1 MSNSKKVSIVL
12 GSLFGDEGKGNT
24 VQWLCKKALA
34 NGRNPLVIRFS
45 GGAQAGHRIIN
56 EKIEHVCSLI
66 GSGVLVG
73 IPTSRNNVPTY
84 LNQNVYI
91 DPISL
96 KREYEILVY
105 KGFTPK
111 LFIHNACRVVT
122 LYDILKDSKDKKVQR
137 HGTTGCGI
145 HATFVRYRTQNVVET
160 LGIGDT
166 CFDPEYML
174 EKVESYYSDDNITI
188 SKEEKQKFIDA
199 CNWVKQF
206 VIAEGEDPTEQF
218 DTLIFEGSQGLLLD
232 MENGFMPH
240 CTPSK
245 VGLNGIPTQYLTN
258 AMVYLVMRSYL
269 TRHGNGYDPEDEKI
283 VRSHYQ
289 NLFEATNRDDG
300 PQGTFKIGV
309 HDHQLIRDALV
320 RHKLDNY
327 SRMYNCI
334 FNIVITHMDCCPG
347 FKTSRELVP
356 PMLFKKGN
364 KVLLEYPNAL
374 IDDFMSMGIIPENI
388 YLGYGPDSSI
398 IRCPVMNNIL

>member
-1 MSNSKKVSIVL
+1 MSKTKKVSIVL

-34 NGRNPLVIRFS
+34 DGKKPLVIRFS
-45 GGAQAGHRIIN
+45 GGAQAGHRVIN
-56 EKIEHVCSLI
+56 EKNEHVCSLT
-66 GSGVLVG
+66 GSGVLL
-73 IPTSRNNVPTY
+73 NVPTY

-111 LFIHNACRVVT
+111 LYINNSCRVVT
-122 LYDILKDSKDKKVQR
+122 LYDILKDSKDKKVQS

-166 CFDPEYML
+166 CLDPEYML
-174 EKVESYYSDDNITI
+174 ETVESYYSDDKITI
-188 SKEEKQKFIDA
+188 SNEDKQKFIDA
-199 CNWVKQF
+199 CNWLKQF
-206 VIAEGEDPTEQF
+206 VIREDEDPTELY

-240 CTPSK
+240 CTPSM
-245 VGLNGIPTQYLTN
+245 VGLNGIPVKFLDN

-269 TRHGNGYDPEDEKI
+269 TRHGNGYDPENEKI
-283 VRSHYQ
+283 VRTHYQ

-300 PQGTFKIGV
+300 PQGLFKVGV
-309 HDHQLIRDALV
+309 HEHKLIRDAFT

-327 SRMYNCI
+327 VRMYNCI
-334 FNIVITHMDCCPG
+334 FNLVITHMDCCPG

-356 PMLFKKGN
+356 PMLFKDEERN
-364 KVLLEYPNAL
+364 KVLMEYPNA
-374 IDDFMSMGIIPENI
+374 IMNDMMTSVGIMPENI
-388 YLGYGPDSSI
+388 YLGYGPDSCI
-398 IRCPVMNNIL
+398 VNCPVMNNGIL